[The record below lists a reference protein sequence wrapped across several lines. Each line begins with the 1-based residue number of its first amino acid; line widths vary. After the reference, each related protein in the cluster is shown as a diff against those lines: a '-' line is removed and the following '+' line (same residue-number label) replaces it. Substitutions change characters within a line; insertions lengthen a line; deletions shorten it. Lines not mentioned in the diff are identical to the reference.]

1 MWLLFGRSE
10 NCYVVWAFK
19 VLFISQLLPTHIH
32 LQGTGQKDERTVKKI
47 YLKFK

>member
-1 MWLLFGRSE
+1 MWLIVWQSE

-32 LQGTGQKDERTVKKI
+32 LQGTEQKHERMV
-47 YLKFK
+47 